1 MSITPKDGGS
11 TEFRHN
17 YYDPE
22 DFFDIHPESGEIRRR
37 DGQRVVCVSEDF
49 IAALLAGTAQ
59 ETGEEAARAI
69 LYQTGYR
76 WALVDMKNFQPAM
89 EKEFGNRPISA
100 MHLNFVL
107 ETWWWPLTTQGWGGW
122 KYDFGM
128 RSQGIV
134 TVDLFD
140 SVIAKSLERL
150 GRPVCY
156 WYAGLFAG
164 LMTHLGKRELSCIE
178 IQCYATGHDV
188 CRFMIGNEKRINP
201 AAFWVEEGASASE
214 VLEKLG

>member
-1 MSITPKDGGS
+1 MSVTPKDGGS

-22 DFFDIHPESGEIRRR
+22 DFFDIHPETGEIRRR

-89 EKEFGNRPISA
+89 EKEFGNTPISA